1 MPPQDRALTEPVT
14 PTPAGRQS
22 LATVGGR
29 ILLLVA
35 LLYFFLVAIK
45 LLESGIKMFG
55 EGTAE
60 NLFVGVANP
69 FAGLAVGILATALMQ
84 SSSATTS
91 IIVGLVGSG
100 TMSVATAVPMIMG
113 ANIGTTVTNTL
124 VSIGHVR
131 RSQEFRRAFAAATVH
146 DFFNVM
152 AVAVMLPIE
161 LATGFLSKTAHAIAS
176 GVEVG
181 SGGTFKS
188 PIKSA
193 VKSGSGVVKD
203 FITDTLGLSGGVAA
217 TILLV
222 LGVGLVFVALTLIT
236 KNMRKLIAAKA
247 EKALNAALKRSAVFA
262 IGIGTL
268 VTLSVQSSS
277 ITTSLLV
284 PLCGSGILTL
294 ENAFPVMLGANIGT
308 TITAFLA
315 SLASDQIS
323 GLEIA
328 LVHVMFNLLGV
339 VGVYPIK
346 AIRHLPLRLAT
357 GLAERSI
364 GNKLWIIGYLGV
376 LFVLVPLTGILLF
389 R

>member
-1 MPPQDRALTEPVT
+1 MPPQDRALTDPVT
-14 PTPAGRQS
+14 PNPAPRQG
-22 LATVGGR
+22 LAAVAGR
-29 ILLLVA
+29 ILWLIA

-55 EGTAE
+55 EDTAE
-60 NLFVGVANP
+60 GLFVGIANP
-69 FAGLAVGILATALMQ
+69 FAGLAVGIMATALMQ

-100 TMSVATAVPMIMG
+100 TLGVATAVPMIMG

-146 DFFNVM
+146 DFFNLL

-161 LATGFLSKTAHAIAS
+161 VATGFLSNTAHSIAS
-176 GVEVG
+176 RMEM
-181 SGGTFKS
+181 GGGGAFKS
-188 PIKSA
+188 PIKTA
-193 VKSGSGVVKD
+193 VKEAAGVVKD
-203 FITDTLGLSGGVAA
+203 FVTNTLGLEGGVAA

-222 LGVGLVFVALTLIT
+222 LGVGLVFLALAMIT
-236 KNMRKLIAAKA
+236 KNMRQLIAAKA

-262 IGIGTL
+262 ISIGAL
-268 VTLSVQSSS
+268 VTVSVQSSS

-328 LVHVMFNLLGV
+328 LVHVMFNMLGV

-346 AIRHLPLRLAT
+346 AIRHLPIRMAT
-357 GLAERSI
+357 GLAVRAT
-364 GNKLWIIGYLGV
+364 GNKLWILAYLGV

>member
-1 MPPQDRALTEPVT
+1 M
-14 PTPAGRQS
+14 
-22 LATVGGR
+22 VGGR
-29 ILLLVA
+29 IALLVA
-35 LLYFFLVAIK
+35 LLYLFLVAIK
-45 LLESGIKMFG
+45 LLEGGIKMFG

-60 NLFVGVANP
+60 GLFTGVANP

-100 TMSVATAVPMIMG
+100 TLGVSTAVPMIMG

-152 AVAVMLPIE
+152 AVAVMLPLE
-161 LATGFLSKTAHAIAS
+161 LATGFLSKSAHAIAS
-176 GVEVG
+176 GLEM
-181 SGGTFKS
+181 GGGGAFKS
-188 PIKSA
+188 PIKTA
-193 VKSGSGVVKD
+193 VKAGAGVFQDFVTGTLGISGGAAAGILLGIGVV
-203 FITDTLGLSGGVAA
+203 
-217 TILLV
+217 
-222 LGVGLVFVALTLIT
+222 LVFVALAAIT
-236 KNMRKLIAAKA
+236 KNMRSLIAAKA

-262 IGIGTL
+262 VAIGTL
-268 VTLSVQSSS
+268 VTVAVQSSS

-294 ENAFPVMLGANIGT
+294 EAAFPVMLGANIGT

-315 SLASDQIS
+315 SMASDQIS

-328 LVHVMFNLLGV
+328 LVHVLFNTIGV
-339 VGVYPIK
+339 IGVYPVK
-346 AIRHLPLRLAT
+346 AIRRFPMRLAT
-357 GLAERSI
+357 GLAVRAT
-364 GNKLWIIGYLGV
+364 GNKLWVLAYVGF
-376 LFVLVPLTGILLF
+376 LFVLVPMTGILLF

>member
-1 MPPQDRALTEPVT
+1 
-14 PTPAGRQS
+14 
-22 LATVGGR
+22 
-29 ILLLVA
+29 
-35 LLYFFLVAIK
+35 
-45 LLESGIKMFG
+45 
-55 EGTAE
+55 
-60 NLFVGVANP
+60 
-69 FAGLAVGILATALMQ
+69 
-84 SSSATTS
+84 
-91 IIVGLVGSG
+91 
-100 TMSVATAVPMIMG
+100 
-113 ANIGTTVTNTL
+113 
-124 VSIGHVR
+124 
-131 RSQEFRRAFAAATVH
+131 
-146 DFFNVM
+146 
-152 AVAVMLPIE
+152 
-161 LATGFLSKTAHAIAS
+161 
-176 GVEVG
+176 
-181 SGGTFKS
+181 
-188 PIKSA
+188 
-193 VKSGSGVVKD
+193 
-203 FITDTLGLSGGVAA
+203 
-217 TILLV
+217 
-222 LGVGLVFVALTLIT
+222 LVFVALTLIT